1 MADLSIRSGALR
13 ANLEGTRAGALVLP
27 DDHAWL
33 LGQTE
38 GQFGLRRRLDAFL
51 HELHHPLPN
60 AQELVESFRAIVLDD
75 LWFYAGHAEAPRCL
89 AILLEIFDRLGDRP
103 LPVPLRERLAQTL
116 LETTVL
122 LTERLAG
129 PLQAA
134 AIPSFLEGLSRQ
146 LLPHRDVAIRASSY
160 LKTMAGRLGADPR
173 FTDRAADLLRACLS
187 VSLEHWRS
195 TTDLDHWWSTRRA
208 FFESDHT
215 ALVASM
221 GAARFQTE
229 IDRLEACRSWTELGA
244 IHDHNAI
251 AEELRRLFDGVAS
264 PVDRARYAL
273 HLLRLPGFEHGTDTL
288 LWDLSRAF
296 RALPETPRDVR
307 LDDFLDKV
315 FDDFAELAL
324 DHRSALLD
332 CVLSLG
338 RAVYTTQDDRLLE
351 HFIAR
356 TIALGFVRPGF
367 TGVTEDW
374 RARVDRNHVKN
385 LRTWLELIG
394 LQPPGS
400 RRLISALIINLAV
413 GGVFIADTE
422 LFQKD
427 VSRLLNTDISRCYK
441 LILQLCRLL
450 PVYFTD
456 IGAEGELRDVTTR
469 LDELTR
475 RQDRL
480 GHFLRKQVHAE
491 SNSSNID
498 LVHEIVRY
506 WCTGDDEALL
516 PLLPADVAQAVRA
529 RGPWFDGIHQGMQQV
544 QAVVGGSPSRVLSAP
559 APAVEDALAG
569 ADGTPEVDQQRVRL
583 VLRLHGLLHEKYGL
597 DADGVLPQMRQ
608 LATAGGLVTDADA
621 DRLATLLDVPD
632 AEPALLCVYE
642 LLGRMRDVILDPTPT
657 EGQEDIY
664 YKRHIAAGIPSMYGS
679 YREPKFMA
687 LGLTFRL
694 QNLATRLLERIVADI
709 HFGYLSRRTLRQLTR
724 ALELFQLG
732 LGLVGIQSAGFDA
745 HLKMLQFSLRA
756 SGISLYQFVNL
767 FQFIGDGFKEIIRD
781 YFLRQHDETLAVV
794 LRQLLPA
801 EPGGTGPSAHA
812 VHSRSEAFYRDLL
825 ATSFLIGPLDAFI
838 SRAMEQIGSLRDRLR
853 PEAVQRL
860 MSFELGSVLSPIHEP
875 TPTLDNQ
882 IFLGAK
888 GYFLKKLATFGYPV
902 PPGFILSTELFRIRD
917 LIEPYDAL
925 REEVHGLVAAG
936 VAQLEARTG
945 CRLGDPE
952 RPLLLSVRSG
962 AALSLPGAMN
972 TFLNIGMNP
981 EVVAG
986 LSRQPNYG
994 WTSWDCYRR
1003 CLQTWGMSY
1012 GIPRE
1017 AFDRLITRFK
1027 QDCGVSVKV
1036 QFTPDQMRTIAQAY
1050 RELLDAHGVRFED
1063 DLRAQ
1068 LHTAILAVFN
1078 SWNTSRAEL
1087 YRTRLGIAEEW
1098 GTAVIV
1104 QAMVLGNIGYDS
1116 GTGVV
1121 FTRDPHVREPGI
1133 HLYGDYTTTSQGE
1146 DVVAGLVHPFPVSR
1160 RQLERSPQSG
1170 GQSLE
1175 SHFPEIYDELLRR
1188 ATDLVQNRGFGHQE
1202 LEFTF
1207 ESRRREDL
1215 WILQTRAYS
1224 TATPQQVPVFA
1235 DTGIHAHLV
1244 GRGIGIGGGALS
1256 GVVAFDEADLALL
1269 RQDRRNRSVVLV
1281 LPDTT
1286 PDDIG
1291 MIFDCDGLLT
1301 ARGGAASHAA
1311 VTAVRLGKT
1320 CVVNCRALR
1329 VDRANRC
1336 CFLGEHRFVAGDEIA
1351 IDGTQGNIF
1360 HGNHA
1365 IETAEHRPR

>member
-1 MADLSIRSGALR
+1 MADLTVRSGALR
-13 ANLEGTRAGALVLP
+13 ANLEGTRPGALVLP
-27 DDHAWL
+27 EDHAWL
-33 LGQTE
+33 LELTE
-38 GQFGLRRRLDAFL
+38 GEFGLRRRLSAFL
-51 HELHHPLPN
+51 AELHHPLPN
-60 AQELVESFRAIVLDD
+60 AQVLVETFRTIVLGD
-75 LWFYAGHAEAPRCL
+75 LWFYAGHADAPRAL
-89 AILLEIFDRLGDRP
+89 GVMLGVFERLSG
-103 LPVPLRERLAQTL
+103 LPMPHALRERLVQTL
-116 LETTVL
+116 IETTAL
-122 LTERLAG
+122 LLERLAPAHQG
-129 PLQAA
+129 AV
-134 AIPSFLEGLSRQ
+134 IPTFLDRLAQ
-146 LLPHRDVAIRASSY
+146 LLLPHRDQAIRASGY
-160 LKTMAGRLGADPR
+160 LKTMASRLGADPR
-173 FTDRAADLLRACLS
+173 FTDQMSALLRECLAA
-187 VSLEHWRS
+187 SLEHWRT
-195 TTDLDHWWSTRRA
+195 TTDLERWWAARRA
-208 FFESDHT
+208 FFEADHT
-215 ALVASM
+215 ARVATM
-221 GAARFQTE
+221 GEARFRAALDRLAAARTWE
-229 IDRLEACRSWTELGA
+229 ELTA
-244 IHDHNAI
+244 IPDHHVI

-264 PVDRARYAL
+264 PVDRARYML
-273 HLLRLPGFEHGTDTL
+273 HLLRLPGFENGTDTL

-296 RALPETPRDVR
+296 RALPEAPRDAR
-307 LDDFLDKV
+307 LNDFLDKV
-315 FDDFAELAL
+315 FDDLAELAL

-338 RAVYTTQDDRLLE
+338 RAVHATRDEGLVQ

-367 TGVTEDW
+367 TGVTDDW
-374 RARVDRNHVKN
+374 RASVDRNHVKN
-385 LRTWLELIG
+385 LRTWLEIIG
-394 LQPPGS
+394 LDPLAS

-427 VSRLLNTDISRCYK
+427 VSKLLNSDVSRCYK

-491 SNSSNID
+491 SNSGNID

-506 WCTGDDEALL
+506 WCTGVDENLL
-516 PLLPADVAQAVRA
+516 RLLPADVAQFVAG
-529 RGPWFDGIHQGMQQV
+529 RGPWFDGIHEVLQWI
-544 QAVVGGSPSRVLSAP
+544 QARVGGSPTRVLAAP
-559 APAVEDALAG
+559 LAEVEAALADAEG
-569 ADGTPEVDQQRVRL
+569 LPDLDVQRARL
-583 VLRLHGLLHEKYGL
+583 VLRLHRLLHEKYGL

-608 LATAGGLVTDADA
+608 LAACGCLVTAADA
-621 DRLATLLDVPD
+621 DRLEALLAEPE

-642 LLGRMRDVILDPTPT
+642 LLGRMRDVILDPRPT

-694 QNLATRLLERIVADI
+694 QNLAVKLLDRIVSDI
-709 HFGYLSRRTLRQLTR
+709 HFGYLSRLTLRRLTR
-724 ALELFQLG
+724 TLELFQLG
-732 LGLVGIQSAGFDA
+732 FELVGIQSAGFDA

-756 SGISLYQFVNL
+756 SGISLDQFVNL
-767 FQFIGDGFKEIIRD
+767 FQFIGEGFKEIIRD
-781 YFLRQHDETLAVV
+781 YFLRQHDDNLAVV
-794 LRQLLPA
+794 LPQLLPP
-801 EPGGTGPSAHA
+801 EPGRDAPSATAIHQ
-812 VHSRSEAFYRDLL
+812 RSEAFYRELL

-838 SRAMEQIGSLRDRLR
+838 SRAMEQLGSLSDRLR

-860 MSFELGSVLSPIHEP
+860 MSFELRSVLSPIHEP
-875 TPTLDNQ
+875 TEHLDNQ

-888 GYFLKKLATFGYPV
+888 GYFLKKLASFGYPV

-917 LIEPYDAL
+917 LLEPYEAL
-925 REEVHGLVAAG
+925 REEVYGLVAEGIAT
-936 VAQLEARTG
+936 LEARTG
-945 CRLGDPE
+945 RRLGDPE

-981 EVVAG
+981 EVVEG

-1017 AFDRLITRFK
+1017 AFDQVITRFK
-1027 QDCGVSVKV
+1027 QDCNVSVKV
-1036 QFTPDQMRTIAQAY
+1036 QFTPAQMRAIAHAY
-1050 RELLDAHGVRFED
+1050 RDLLEAHGVRFED

-1078 SWNTSRAEL
+1078 SWNTARAEI
-1087 YRTRLGIAEEW
+1087 YRQRLGIAEAW

-1133 HLYGDYTTTSQGE
+1133 HLYGDFTTTSQGE

-1160 RQLERSPQSG
+1160 RQLERSPQAG

-1188 ATDLVQNRGFGHQE
+1188 ATDLVQDRGFGHQE
-1202 LEFTF
+1202 IEFTF
-1207 ESRRREDL
+1207 ESSRREDL
-1215 WILQTRAYS
+1215 WILQTRSYS
-1224 TATPQQVPVFA
+1224 TATPQRVPVFA
-1235 DTGIHAHLV
+1235 DGGIHAHLL

-1256 GVVAFDEADLALL
+1256 GVVAFDADDIALL
-1269 RQDRRNRSVVLV
+1269 RQERPGRPLVLV

-1291 MIFDCDGLLT
+1291 LIFDCEGLLT

-1320 CVVNCRALR
+1320 CVVNCRGLQ
-1329 VDRANRC
+1329 VDRKNRC
-1336 CFLGEHRFVAGDEIA
+1336 CILGERRFEAGDDIA

-1365 IETAEHRPR
+1365 IETAEHRLR